1 MENRLTCH
9 YCGYNLAL
17 PPQCPHCGADREEL
31 KKVGYGSERIEDEL
45 ATLYPGEEIVRI
57 DADTTSGKEKRSH
70 IRSALAEGKASLY
83 VGTQML
89 THFAPIQGIGLV
101 AVPQLDAMLALP
113 DFRTDELVF
122 ALLYRL
128 AVKYP
133 EALMLLQTSDTKRPL
148 FEYLEMPSREL
159 REKYAKLVLQE
170 RTFFGFPPYERII
183 QVIVKSTRE
192 EDAIETATLLS
203 RHFGSYPGLAHVSA
217 PIKPYVSRVRL
228 MYIRQITL
236 KLSPNYSAKQ
246 IREALKSILH
256 QVERTSLSARR
267 SRILFDVDP
276 L

>member
-1 MENRLTCH
+1 
-9 YCGYNLAL
+9 
-17 PPQCPHCGADREEL
+17 
-31 KKVGYGSERIEDEL
+31 
-45 ATLYPGEEIVRI
+45 
-57 DADTTSGKEKRSH
+57 
-70 IRSALAEGKASLY
+70 
-83 VGTQML
+83 
-89 THFAPIQGIGLV
+89 
-101 AVPQLDAMLALP
+101 
-113 DFRTDELVF
+113 
-122 ALLYRL
+122 
-128 AVKYP
+128 
-133 EALMLLQTSDTKRPL
+133 
-148 FEYLEMPSREL
+148 MPSREL
-159 REKYAKLVLQE
+159 REKYAELVLQE

-192 EDAIETATLLS
+192 EDAIETVTLLS

-236 KLSPNYSAKQ
+236 KLAPNYSAKQ